1 MILFELDMAFSKFML
16 FSGILSNTYVLHFA
30 PSLFLAEDTDWW
42 DYCPVSC
49 HVNIW
54 PGQGIDWERDF
65 IAGEVFDG
73 DGDAQGFPRT
83 R

>member
-49 HVNIW
+49 HVNI
-54 PGQGIDWERDF
+54 
-65 IAGEVFDG
+65 
-73 DGDAQGFPRT
+73 
-83 R
+83 